1 MYLGTEPCSPPCIY
15 SVQRR
20 ILLLFCILSLRV
32 SIKVKIMSMSM
43 CWVCRQQIYVCLEPY
58 CCTASTHTFAIKY
71 VWGAVYCLSKA
82 ENCVQP
88 EQTIDTLLYPYS
100 VFQFFLFIFFFSI
113 CYLFI
118 LPSNW
123 YAINKEF
130 WFVCA
135 FRYAHKSFQ
144 YLPLALRYQFA
155 RAYARKD
162 GFTIQVI
169 IIKSLN
175 IGIL

>member
-100 VFQFFLFIFFFSI
+100 VFQFFLFIFFFRSVI
-113 CYLFI
+113 YLSFRRI
-118 LPSNW
+118 GTPLIKNFDLS
-123 YAINKEF
+123 AH
-130 WFVCA
+130 FVMHTNR
-135 FRYAHKSFQ
+135 F
-144 YLPLALRYQFA
+144 
-155 RAYARKD
+155 
-162 GFTIQVI
+162 
-169 IIKSLN
+169 N
-175 IGIL
+175 IYH